1 MQVQRHTHIPRTAL
15 YTVRTKQGL
24 TYQIEALSP
33 DEARRRATDP
43 AIGRHIAILMKE
55 ALAQV
60 AEVEPTRGPPRY
72 SGLVFEDEFFNKR

>member
-1 MQVQRHTHIPRTAL
+1 MQAQRHNYIPRTIL
-15 YTVRTKQGL
+15 YTVRTRQGL

-33 DEARRRATDP
+33 DEARRRASDP
-43 AIGRHIAILMKE
+43 AIARHIAALMRE

-72 SGLVFEDEFFNKR
+72 SGLVFEDEFFKR